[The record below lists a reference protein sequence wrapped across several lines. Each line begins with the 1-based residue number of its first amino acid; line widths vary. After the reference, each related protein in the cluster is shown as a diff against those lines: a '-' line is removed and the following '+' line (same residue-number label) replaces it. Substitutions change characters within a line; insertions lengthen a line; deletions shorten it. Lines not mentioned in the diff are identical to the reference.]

1 MNPADGTRRD
11 SPAERSLRFQLVAD
25 RAAVQADVRLW
36 SAGDSWV
43 ADTSMSGRHVT
54 GIGPTARAATV
65 ASLDWLGP
73 AVVAELLA
81 DLRLFDVSS
90 RLREFC
96 PS

>member
-1 MNPADGTRRD
+1 MNPGNGAYRD
-11 SPAERSLRFQLVAD
+11 STTDHSLRFRLIAD
-25 RAAVQADVRLW
+25 CTGVQADVRLW
-36 SAGDSWV
+36 NAGDRWV
-43 ADTSMSGRHVT
+43 ANSNMSGRHVT

-90 RLREFC
+90 RLREFW
-96 PS
+96 PR